1 MKKLDGRKL
10 SPKTKEEIR
19 IRAVQRVQDG
29 ESPEV
34 VIKALGF
41 SRACIYNWLARYRAG
56 GWHALK
62 TGKITG
68 RPTRLKGS
76 QIAWLY
82 RTIRDKNPQ
91 QLKFP
96 FALWT
101 REMIATVIKRQFG
114 IKLSVSSVGR
124 LLRQLG
130 FTCQKPLYR
139 AFQKNPQ
146 AVSEWKDKVFPQIRK
161 RAKEVGATIY
171 FEDES
176 GVRSDYHSGKT
187 WSLKGNTPVVQST
200 SARFSL
206 NMIAAVTTRGKMRFM
221 VIKETIQAEQVCDFL
236 NRLMYNAQNPIFL
249 IWDGHPA
256 HRSKKVKECIE
267 SFNGK
272 LVSKGFCH
280 APAPCIDGHDIVAGG
295 IVCKGQQDNG
305 LVSGT
310 DSSNRRCIR
319 DVEGAGHRMAGT
331 AATDEQC
338 QKAVEKESFYCHG
351 GISFQI

>member
-1 MKKLDGRKL
+1 MGENLVRRRKKRFVSVLFSVFK
-10 SPKTKEEIR
+10 K
-19 IRAVQRVQDG
+19 G

-34 VIKALGF
+34 VIKTLGF
-41 SRACIYNWLARYRAG
+41 ARACIYNWLARYRAG

-62 TGKITG
+62 TGKISG
-68 RPTRLKGS
+68 RPKKLRGS

-91 QLKFP
+91 QLRFP

-114 IKLSVSSVGR
+114 IKLSVGSVGR

-146 AVSEWKDKVFPQIRK
+146 AVSEWKEKVFLQIRK
-161 RAKEVGATIY
+161 RAKEFGATVY

-176 GVRSDYHSGKT
+176 GVRSHYHSGKT

-200 SARFSL
+200 GARFSL

-221 VIKETIQAEQVCDFL
+221 VVQGTVQAEQVCDFL
-236 NRLMYNAQNPIFL
+236 KRLMHNAQNPIFL
-249 IWDGHPA
+249 VWDGHPV

-272 LVSKGFCH
+272 LEVYVLPSYSPELNPTEQVWNSVKSNGSGRK
-280 APAPCIDGHDIVAGG
+280 ALAGPHHFKS
-295 IVCKGQQDNG
+295 IIFSQ
-305 LVSGT
+305 L
-310 DSSNRRCIR
+310 RRL
-319 DVEGAGHRMAGT
+319 
-331 AATDEQC
+331 
-338 QKAVEKESFYCHG
+338 QKLPHVVKAFFRHPDCAYTLT
-351 GISFQI
+351 